1 MANKT
6 KSEKKRWLC
15 FTIKKE
21 DEFKQLS
28 VITENLQEIYDFIT
42 KITIIDPDAFEFEIK
57 KED

>member
-1 MANKT
+1 M
-6 KSEKKRWLC
+6 KRWLC
-15 FTIKKE
+15 YTIKKE